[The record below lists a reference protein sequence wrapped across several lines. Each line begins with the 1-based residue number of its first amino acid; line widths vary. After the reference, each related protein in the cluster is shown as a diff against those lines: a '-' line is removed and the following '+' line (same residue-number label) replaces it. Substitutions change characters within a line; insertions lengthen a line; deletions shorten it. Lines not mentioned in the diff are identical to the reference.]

1 MKGGL
6 DAASKSLND
15 WDDEL
20 AGMMTDVLSQLHEKD
35 RRTAAP
41 GPSYDDMMAQM
52 KSKFPAGP
60 GGKGKGKS
68 ADKPAQPAPKSEAA
82 PERRLYSVETPESLT
97 ESEKATAAA
106 IAALR
111 QLDAASAS
119 SESSRDATLGA
130 CVRLLSSLG
139 NRELEAAHTMLTTL
153 VPKNE
158 MAELDD

>member
-1 MKGGL
+1 L

-20 AGMMTDVLSQLHEKD
+20 AGMMTDVLSQLKEKD
-35 RRTAAP
+35 RHTASP

-60 GGKGKGKS
+60 SGRIDKP
-68 ADKPAQPAPKSEAA
+68 ADKPVQARPKSAST
-82 PERRLYSVETPESLT
+82 PERRTYSVETPESLT

-106 IAALR
+106 IHAMR
-111 QLDAASAS
+111 QLDAAALASAS
-119 SESSRDATLGA
+119 TESSRDATLGA

-139 NRELEAAHTMLTTL
+139 DRELEAAHTLLSTL
-153 VPKNE
+153 VPKNKL
-158 MAELDD
+158 AELDD